1 MVPEGWGEA
10 RGGRERPGDARVRQK
25 SDIVVLEA

>member
-1 MVPEGWGEA
+1 MEEGGSME
-10 RGGRERPGDARVRQK
+10 RVRQK